1 MKRGAKPRSRQKAQS
16 GPQARPRPRHVVKRG
31 LLIRQRLTQL
41 GAALPALAAEGIAI
55 YLLIDRTIDL
65 LEWTIVHAVVT
76 LCLFVW
82 AKWIGRRIRR
92 NQLAWFLFAATAGL
106 GPAGPFTA
114 IVTGLLLLVFHRDWF
129 DFQAWYAS
137 LFPVET
143 QSRVTQLYELLLRR
157 QRQQRGTGVESFADV
172 LSGHDSAKKR
182 LVIGLLTRHF
192 RPGFAPALK
201 QALTDTD
208 PSVRTQAATAVATIE
223 GRFLA
228 RVQYLNRK
236 VRERPRSFKR
246 RQQLARHYD
255 DYAFTG
261 LLDAER
267 ERDNRIR
274 ALEGY
279 QEALAVRPREP
290 ALWLAIGRILVR
302 EHRHAAAAEWFAV
315 AETRGLLSPDMMLW
329 QMEAL
334 FQLGRYERV
343 RTAMNEYRQ
352 RFKADGKHPPQLPGV
367 LNLWAS
373 EPAATEAHA

>member
-1 MKRGAKPRSRQKAQS
+1 MKPSARPRSRRRSRLATKS
-16 GPQARPRPRHVVKRG
+16 RIVI
-31 LLIRQRLTQL
+31 LQRLRQL
-41 GAALPALAAEGIAI
+41 AAAPPALAAEGAAI
-55 YLLIDRTIDL
+55 YLLL
-65 LEWTIVHAVVT
+65 LRDIGLVEWMLVHGVVSF
-76 LCLFVW
+76 CLLLW
-82 AKWIGRRIRR
+82 AKWVGRRIRR
-92 NQLAWFLFAATAGL
+92 NQLAWFLFTATAGL

-114 IVTGLLLLVFHRDWF
+114 IVTGLLLIAFHRDIF

-143 QSRVTQLYELLLRR
+143 QSRVTQLYDLLLRR
-157 QRQQRGTGVESFADV
+157 QRQQSGAGVESFADV
-172 LSGHDSAKKR
+172 LSGHDPAKKR

-201 QALTDTD
+201 QALIDTD

-228 RVQYLNRK
+228 RAQELSRK
-236 VRERPRSFKR
+236 VRERPRNFRR

-261 LLDAER
+261 LLDPER

-302 EHRHAAAAEWFAV
+302 ERRHVAAADWFAV
-315 AETRGLLSPDMMLW
+315 AESRALLSPDMVLW
-329 QMEAL
+329 QLEAL
-334 FQLGRYERV
+334 FQLGRYDRV
-343 RTAMNEYRQ
+343 RAAMDEHRHLFQ
-352 RFKADGKHPPQLPGV
+352 PGGKHPPQLPDV
-367 LNLWAS
+367 LALWATA
-373 EPAATEAHA
+373 PAATKAGA

>member
-1 MKRGAKPRSRQKAQS
+1 MKRGAKPRPRRRPQK
-16 GPQARPRPRHVVKRG
+16 RPRPRPVVKRWIIIG
-31 LLIRQRLTQL
+31 QRLRQL
-41 GAALPALAAEGIAI
+41 IAAPPALAIEGVAI
-55 YLLIDRTIDL
+55 YLLIDRTIDVN
-65 LEWTIVHAVVT
+65 EWLIAHGLVS
-76 LCLFVW
+76 LCLLLW

-114 IVTGLLLLVFHRDWF
+114 IVTGLLLIVFHRDWF

-172 LSGHDSAKKR
+172 LSGHDAAKKR

-228 RVQYLNRK
+228 RVQELNRK

-261 LLDAER
+261 LLDSER

-279 QEALAVRPREP
+279 QGALAVQPREP

-302 EHRHAAAAEWFAV
+302 EHRHAAAADWFAV
-315 AETRGLLSPDMMLW
+315 AESRGLLTPDMMLW
-329 QMEAL
+329 KLEAL
-334 FQLGRYERV
+334 FQLGRYDRV
-343 RTAMNEYRQ
+343 RAAMNEHGHL
-352 RFKADGKHPPQLPGV
+352 FKPGGKHPPQVPGV
-367 LNLWAS
+367 MKLWMTQ
-373 EPAATEAHA
+373 PAETGAGA

>member
-1 MKRGAKPRSRQKAQS
+1 MKSGARRKSRRRTRLVSKRGIVI
-16 GPQARPRPRHVVKRG
+16 G
-31 LLIRQRLTQL
+31 QRLRQL
-41 GAALPALAAEGIAI
+41 VAAPPALAAEIVAI
-55 YLLIDRTIDL
+55 YLLIVHSL
-65 LEWTIVHAVVT
+65 GLVEWMLVHGVVS
-76 LCLFVW
+76 LCLFLW

-92 NQLAWFLFAATAGL
+92 NQLAWFLFVATAGL
-106 GPAGPFTA
+106 GPIGPFAA
-114 IVTGLLLLVFHRDWF
+114 IATGLLLILFHRDWF

-143 QSRVTQLYELLLRR
+143 QSRVSQLYDSLLRR
-157 QRQQRGTGVESFADV
+157 QRQQSGAGIESFSDV
-172 LSGHDSAKKR
+172 LSGSDAAKKR

-201 QALTDTD
+201 LALLDTD

-228 RVQYLNRK
+228 RAQTLTQK
-236 VRERPRSFKR
+236 VRARPRSFRR

-261 LLDAER
+261 LLDPER

-279 QEALAVRPREP
+279 QAALAVRPREP

-302 EHRHAAAAEWFAV
+302 ERRYAAAADWFAV
-315 AETRGLLSPDMMLW
+315 AESRSLLSADMVLW
-329 QMEAL
+329 QLEAM
-334 FQLGRYERV
+334 FRLGRYDQV
-343 RTAMNEYRQ
+343 RTTMHEHRHLFQ
-352 RFKADGKHPPQLPGV
+352 RGGKHPPQLPDV
-367 LNLWAS
+367 LALWATA
-373 EPAATEAHA
+373 PAPAEADA

>member
-1 MKRGAKPRSRQKAQS
+1 VKRGAEPRPRRR
-16 GPQARPRPRHVVKRG
+16 PQAGPRPRHLVKRG

-41 GAALPALAAEGIAI
+41 AAALPALAAEGVAI
-55 YLLIDRTIDL
+55 YLLIDRSIGL
-65 LEWTIVHAVVT
+65 FEWMLVHAVVT

-172 LSGHDSAKKR
+172 LSGQDSAKKR

-228 RVQYLNRK
+228 RVQELNRK
-236 VRERPRSFKR
+236 LRERPRSFKR

-267 ERDNRIR
+267 ERYNRIR
-274 ALEGY
+274 ALESY
-279 QEALAVRPREP
+279 QQALAVRPREP

-302 EHRHAAAAEWFAV
+302 EHRHAAAADWFAV
-315 AETRGLLSPDMMLW
+315 AESRGLLSPDMMLW

-334 FQLGRYERV
+334 FQLGRYDRV
-343 RTAMNEYRQ
+343 RAAMNAHRHQ
-352 RFKADGKHPPQLPGV
+352 FKADGKHPPQLPGV
-367 LNLWAS
+367 LSLWAS
-373 EPAATEAHA
+373 EPAETGARV

>member
-1 MKRGAKPRSRQKAQS
+1 MKKTWENDSCEAVQS
-16 GPQARPRPRHVVKRG
+16 YFTVYRVPVA
-31 LLIRQRLTQL
+31 
-41 GAALPALAAEGIAI
+41 AALWCGIEPGEVEEHLALSTEVARGVLKHPYINCLEPRCRAI
-55 YLLIDRTIDL
+55 QD
-65 LEWTIVHAVVT
+65 
-76 LCLFVW
+76 
-82 AKWIGRRIRR
+82 
-92 NQLAWFLFAATAGL
+92 
-106 GPAGPFTA
+106 A

-201 QALTDTD
+201 QALADTD

-228 RVQYLNRK
+228 RVQHLNRK

-246 RQQLARHYD
+246 RQKLARHYD

-279 QEALAVRPREP
+279 QEALAVRSREP

>member
-1 MKRGAKPRSRQKAQS
+1 MKSGARSTPRRDRQV
-16 GPQARPRPRHVVKRG
+16 RPRPRHVVKRWIIIG
-31 LLIRQRLTQL
+31 QRLRQL
-41 GAALPALAAEGIAI
+41 VAAPPALAIEGVAI
-55 YLLIDRTIDL
+55 YLLIDRTIDVSEWL
-65 LEWTIVHAVVT
+65 LVHGLVS
-76 LCLFVW
+76 LCLLLW
-82 AKWIGRRIRR
+82 AKWIGRRLRR

-114 IVTGLLLLVFHRDWF
+114 IVTGLLLIVFHRDWF

-143 QSRVTQLYELLLRR
+143 QSRVTQLYESLLRR

-172 LSGHDSAKKR
+172 LSGSDSAKKR

-228 RVQYLNRK
+228 RAQELTRK

-246 RQQLARHYD
+246 GQRLARHYD
-255 DYAFTG
+255 DYPFTG

-274 ALEGY
+274 ALESY
-279 QEALAVRPREP
+279 QAALAVQPREP
-290 ALWLAIGRILVR
+290 TLWLAIGRILVR
-302 EHRHAAAAEWFAV
+302 EHRHAAAADWFGV
-315 AETRGLLSPDMMLW
+315 AESRGLLTPDMTLW
-329 QMEAL
+329 KLEAL
-334 FQLGRYERV
+334 FQLGRYDRV
-343 RTAMNEYRQ
+343 RAAMNEHGHL
-352 RFKADGKHPPQLPGV
+352 FKPGGKHPPQLPGV
-367 LNLWAS
+367 MKLWAAA
-373 EPAATEAHA
+373 PAGTRPGA